1 MKIRPENWLLNKTKD
16 ILLNIDDGKTIKK
29 IKDIDENFYFEI
41 CNNASDPSGYCKIV
55 NSSYKIANTEAYAFY
70 VDDILYAKLSRIFED
85 GFDYSD
91 YNLY

>member
-1 MKIRPENWLLNKTKD
+1 MKINPESWLLNKNKTV
-16 ILLNIDDGKTIKK
+16 LLNIDNGKAIKN
-29 IKDIDENFYFEI
+29 IRGYFEV
-41 CNNASDPSGYCKIV
+41 CNTVSDPEGYCKIV
-55 NSSYKIANTEAYAFY
+55 SEKAIVPMGSEDKYF